1 MPLLLMAGRAAVG
14 LGIGNRTRGT
24 MFAPGG
30 QVSSPQQS
38 PRSSVLNAQNDSG

>member
-1 MPLLLMAGRAAVG
+1 MLLLLMTAGAAVG
-14 LGIGNRTRGT
+14 LGTGNRTRGT

-38 PRSSVLNAQNDSG
+38 PQSSVLNAQNDSG